1 VTSLY
6 EIFIETYFPA
16 AHHLRGY
23 DGDCA
28 EPHGHNW
35 VVEVYIQC
43 KKLNN
48 IGIGVDF
55 RDVKRAVKN
64 ILSRLDHTDLNEL
77 PEFAAMNPSSENIA
91 AYVYG
96 KLNDEFQDENIRVSK
111 VRVSEGPNVGVY
123 YWED

>member
-1 VTSLY
+1 MY
-6 EIFIETYFPA
+6 EIFVETHFSA
-16 AHHLRGY
+16 AHHLSGY

-28 EPHGHNW
+28 KPHGHNW

-55 RDVKRAVKN
+55 KDVKQVVKE
-64 ILSRLDHTDLNEL
+64 ILSKLDHSDLNEL
-77 PEFAAMNPSSENIA
+77 PEFADMNPSSENIA
-91 AYVYG
+91 AYIYR
-96 KLNDEFQDENIRVSK
+96 KLNNEFRDENTRISK
-111 VRVSEGPNVGVY
+111 VRVSEAPHVGVY